1 MDPKPSTDCSNM
13 TASIL
18 ALTRYDRVGA
28 SSRVRFLQ
36 YVPHLE
42 RMGMQVAVQ
51 PLLPREYLT
60 RLYADGSRSPTTVA
74 AAFINRLWKLLGRNS
89 SDIIWLQRE
98 VLPFLPFGLE
108 KVLLAHKRIVIDFD
122 DAHHLYYKNSRSRIV
137 RALCQDKTESLMRHA
152 QAVVVGNKTLASFAE
167 SAGVNNLYEVPS
179 AVDVARYKA
188 ARSKDTKFTVGW
200 IGTPVTAQQSLPMIC
215 GPLKKFLSE
224 TESRCVLMGAGDT
237 DLQGV
242 EAKRLSWSESG
253 EAEFFSEITVGLCPL
268 EDSEWNRGKSGYK
281 IIQYMAAGK
290 PSLVSPVGIACDLV
304 TDGQVGFQCRTEQE
318 WYDRLMQLYEGHTLT
333 QELGV
338 RAQEEA
344 LEKYD
349 TTVAAAKLHQIFQ
362 DCLKG

>member
-1 MDPKPSTDCSNM
+1 M

-18 ALTRYDRVGA
+18 ALTRYDRMGA

-51 PLLPREYLT
+51 PLLSREYLT
-60 RLYADGSRSPTTVA
+60 RLYADGARSPAMVT
-74 AAFINRLWKLLGRNS
+74 AAFINRLWALLGHNS
-89 SDIIWLQRE
+89 ADIIWLQRE
-98 VLPFLPFGLE
+98 VLPFLPVGLE
-108 KVLLAHKRIVIDFD
+108 KVLLARKPVVIDFD
-122 DAHHLYYKNSRSRIV
+122 DAHHLYYKNSRSRTI
-137 RALCQDKTESLMRHA
+137 RALYQDKTESLMRHA

-167 SAGVNNLYEVPS
+167 SAGVNKLYEVPS
-179 AVDVARYKA
+179 AVDVSRYKVI
-188 ARSKDTKFTVGW
+188 RSKDTRFTVGW
-200 IGTPVTAQQSLPMIC
+200 IGTPLTAQQSLPMVL

-224 TESRCVLMGAGDT
+224 TGSRCVLMGAGDI

-242 EAKRLSWSESG
+242 EAKRSSWDELG

-268 EDSEWNRGKSGYK
+268 EDTEWNRSKSGYK

-290 PSLVSPVGIACDLV
+290 PSLVSPVGIARDLV
-304 TDGQVGFQCRTEQE
+304 ISGQTGFQCRTEQD
-318 WYDRLMQLYEGHTLT
+318 WYDRLMQLYGGHTLT
-333 QELGV
+333 QKLGV

-349 TTVAAAKLHQIFQ
+349 TTVAAAKLYQIFQ
-362 DCLKG
+362 GCLED